1 MMLRNSFRV
10 AAIAVI
16 AMATAMTAA
25 CGGTGTSG
33 SSGETVTVYSADG
46 LATWY
51 KSQFDKF
58 TKDTGIAVNL
68 VEAGSGEVV
77 SRVEKEQ
84 SNPQADLLVTLPPF
98 IQKADKSG
106 LLVASGVDTKGIPA
120 DQVGP
125 GGNYLP
131 IVNNALSFI
140 ANPSANP
147 QPKTWDDLLAPQYKG
162 KLQYSTP
169 GQAGDGTAVLVLL
182 QHLLG
187 KPGALDYLTK
197 LQANNVGPSSSTGKL
212 QPKVNNGELLVAN
225 GDVQMNLGSIKDD
238 GSKFTIFIPASA
250 DGKRTTV
257 SLPYVAG
264 ITKGAPHEAS
274 AKKLLDYLL
283 AFTFLYGTA
292 GAVNAAISSITGN
305 ASPVLNFLYTPAGVI
320 AAEITFFTSF
330 VVRPL
335 LASFALLPRAQ
346 LDVAASLG
354 GSPLRV
360 LRSVVMPEA
369 WPALMAGGSLVL
381 LLTLN
386 EFGIVLFTG
395 AKGVITW
402 PVLIYTRGIVTFDL
416 TGAAVIATV
425 QVALSLALYG
435 LYRMI
440 FARVMTGRG
449 KGAADVV
456 VEPAK

>member
-1 MMLRNSFRV
+1 MKSFKVSNTLRI
-10 AAIAVI
+10 AAIAV
-16 AMATAMTAA
+16 MAVVMTAA

-33 SSGETVTVYSADG
+33 SKETLTVYSADG

-106 LLVASGVDTKGIPA
+106 LLVASGVNTAGIPA
-120 DQVGP
+120 DQVSP
-125 GGNYLP
+125 NYVP
-131 IVNNALSFI
+131 IVNNALNFI

-169 GQAGDGTAVLVLL
+169 GQAGDGTAVLILL

-187 KPGALDYLTK
+187 KPGAVEYLTK

-212 QPKVNNGELLVAN
+212 QPKVSNGELLVAN

-238 GSKFTIFIPASA
+238 GSKFNIFIPAAA

-257 SLPYVAG
+257 SLPYVAAV
-264 ITKGAPHEAS
+264 TKGAPHEAS
-274 AKKLLDYLL
+274 AKKLLEFLL
-283 AFTFLYGTA
+283 SDDVQKTVEPDALGIPVRDQIRTTA
-292 GAVNAAISSITGN
+292 GGSAAPN
-305 ASPVLNFLYTPAGVI
+305 TPAAVLDGVDVWVPDWNTVL
-320 AAEITFFTSF
+320 AE
-330 VVRPL
+330 L
-335 LASFALLPRAQ
+335 DA
-346 LDVAASLG
+346 DVAAYQK
-354 GSPLRV
+354 
-360 LRSVVMPEA
+360 A
-369 WPALMAGGSLVL
+369 
-381 LLTLN
+381 
-386 EFGIVLFTG
+386 TG
-395 AKGVITW
+395 N
-402 PVLIYTRGIVTFDL
+402 
-416 TGAAVIATV
+416 
-425 QVALSLALYG
+425 
-435 LYRMI
+435 
-440 FARVMTGRG
+440 
-449 KGAADVV
+449 
-456 VEPAK
+456 